1 MHFIGEQQGM
11 ITFRT
16 IRWKNLLSTGNVFT
30 EIRLDK
36 ASTTLICGE
45 NGAGKT
51 TLLDALTFV
60 LYGKP
65 YRNINLPQLVN
76 TINGKDCLVEIEFG
90 VNGSDYKVVRG
101 QSPKI
106 FTISKDDKEIE
117 QTANAKDYQQILES
131 QILKMNYKTFCQ
143 VVILGSTNYV
153 PFMRLPAADR
163 RNVVENLL
171 DIDVFSK
178 MNEMLKGRLT
188 GAKDSLRTVESDI
201 ATLKLRIDAKR
212 EFIQKTEDKSDSQ
225 LESYAASEREEN
237 ANLQALVEK
246 KAQIQEEIACL
257 LESVIDVEKKR
268 DSLSQ
273 MNALKKQMTVGVKK
287 AQDEKTFYEE
297 NADCPVCKSS
307 LAEEFRQDM
316 IGKKASR
323 GSELQQALDRM
334 TRMIEESRK
343 ELDEKNEIL
352 SAIDGKKQE
361 SHRTDSAITGAKKYI
376 RQLQEL
382 ADKTRRDRESLQ
394 SERDALSAIQ
404 REGDAAEDRRK
415 ELVGDMHT
423 MEIAAVLLKD
433 SGIKRKIIRKY
444 IPALNKIIN
453 KYLISMDFFAQF
465 TLNEE
470 FTEIIKSR
478 HRDEFSYENFSEGE
492 KLRIDLS
499 LLLAWRDIARMK
511 NCANTNL
518 LILDEV
524 FDSSLDAVGTEE
536 VMKIL
541 QSMGSTNNVF
551 VISHKADQLLD
562 KFQNI
567 LTFRKSNNFSR
578 IA

>member
-1 MHFIGEQQGM
+1 M
-11 ITFRT
+11 ITFKT

-30 EIRLDK
+30 EVRLNK
-36 ASTTLICGE
+36 TATTLICGE

-51 TLLDALTFV
+51 TMLDALTFV

-76 TINGKDCLVEIEFG
+76 TINGKDCVVEIEFG

-101 QSPKI
+101 MAPKL
-106 FTISKDDKEIE
+106 FTISKDGKEIE
-117 QTANAKDYQQILES
+117 QTANAKDYQAILET

-163 RNVVENLL
+163 RNIVENLL

-178 MNEMLKGRLT
+178 MNDILKGRLV
-188 GAKDSLRTVESDI
+188 GAKDALRDVDSEI
-201 ATLKLRIDAKR
+201 ANLKLRADAKR
-212 EFIQKTEDKSDSQ
+212 ELIQKIEEKSDSQ
-225 LESYAASEREEN
+225 LQSYGASEREEQV
-237 ANLQALVEK
+237 NLQSLLEK
-246 KAQIQEEIACL
+246 KARLQEEVAAL
-257 LESVIDVEKKR
+257 MESVTDVEKSR

-273 MNALKKQMTVGVKK
+273 MNALRKQMTASVKK
-287 AQDEKTFYEE
+287 AQDERAFYDE
-297 NADCPVCKSS
+297 NSDCPVCKASLSEDFRKEMSS
-307 LAEEFRQDM
+307 
-316 IGKKASR
+316 KKHAR
-323 GSELQQALDRM
+323 EQELQGALDRM
-334 TRMIEESRK
+334 SGMIAAAK
-343 ELDEKNEIL
+343 AELDAKSEVVQK
-352 SAIDGKKQE
+352 IDAKRQE
-361 SHRTDSAITGAKKYI
+361 AHRTDSAITGAKRYI
-376 RQLQEL
+376 TQLQEL
-382 ADKTRRDRESLQ
+382 ADKTRRERESLQ
-394 SERDALSAIQ
+394 TERDALQSIQ
-404 REGDAAEDRRK
+404 KDGDGAENRK
-415 ELVGDMHT
+415 RDLVRDLHT
-423 MEIAAVLLKD
+423 MEIVSVLLKD

-453 KYLISMDFFAQF
+453 KYLITMDFFAQF
-465 TLNEE
+465 TLNED
-470 FTEIIKSR
+470 FVEIIKSR

-536 VMKIL
+536 VIKIL
-541 QSMGSTNNVF
+541 QSMGISNNVF

-562 KFQNI
+562 KLHNL
-567 LTFRKSNNFSR
+567 LTIKKSNNFSR
-578 IA
+578 LN